1 MNMFTHQIDFTLR
14 LVNGK
19 DVRTSEPCFLT
30 RLGGDGELRSS
41 SGVCGVTV
49 CVSGMSVARRIGE
62 GGRFSSLRLPLRV
75 ITRAFSPDS
84 APVPPHAF
92 F

>member
-75 ITRAFSPDS
+75 ITRAFSTDS